1 MLNNLGELFSLDN
14 LSARPCPITAL
25 AIQSLV
31 VAQAR
36 LPSIL
41 AVLMYSKGVVHG
53 ATLYSK
59 SVQATCGMGLPT
71 PLVAPPCR
79 IEWDITLAVR
89 GVMHPLFIGEP
100 IELCL
105 C

>member
-53 ATLYSK
+53 TTLYSK
-59 SVQATCGMGLPT
+59 SVQVTCGMGLPT
-71 PLVAPPCR
+71 PLVALPYGIKR
-79 IEWDITLAVR
+79 YIALAISR
-89 GVMHPLFIGEP
+89 VMQSLLLGEP
-100 IELCL
+100 I
-105 C
+105 